1 MTTRDIVRLVA
12 GREIRDRIRN
22 RGFLIGT
29 AVTLLLVLGLV
40 IVPSLFDDGAPPSF
54 DLGVVGEVDPL
65 FGDAVAGAATSQDI
79 DVTVTSVADR
89 ATAESRV
96 EDGELDA
103 VLVDPDTLL
112 VADDVDGQLRGI
124 VEQGR
129 QQAALLGS
137 LTDAGLDVG
146 EAAQL
151 LAGRPPVQVVTPD
164 GTEEQSDAGEG
175 IAFFATVLLFLIVQ
189 INGSTLLTGTIEEKS
204 SRVVEVLLGSV
215 RPWQL
220 LAGKLT
226 GIMVLAVG
234 QLVLFIG
241 VTLGA
246 NAAVDAFEVPPAA
259 TSAVLVGVLMFV
271 LGFAFYAA
279 LYAVAGSMASSLE
292 DAQSSAGPLG
302 FLTAGAYIGT
312 LLGVVPNPDSV
323 FAQVLSYLPP
333 TAPFAVPARI
343 SVGAIS
349 VPEVLVA
356 ATITAVAAVLTVRLA
371 GRLYSAAILA
381 GGKLT
386 WREVWRAEPVS

>member
-1 MTTRDIVRLVA
+1 MRTREIIRLVA
-12 GREIRDRIRN
+12 GREMFDRLRN
-22 RGFLIGT
+22 RGFVLGT
-29 AVTLLLVLGLV
+29 AVTLLLVLGFV
-40 IVPSLFDDGAPPSF
+40 IVPTFFEDDTPPSF
-54 DLGVVGEVDPL
+54 DLGVVGD
-65 FGDAVAGAATSQDI
+65 VAPQFESALQAAATGQDAE
-79 DVTVTSVADR
+79 VAVEPVADR
-89 ATAESRV
+89 AEAETQLA
-96 EDGELDA
+96 EGELDA
-103 VLVDPDTLL
+103 VLLDLDTLL
-112 VADDVDGQLRGI
+112 VEDEVDSQLRGMI
-124 VEQGR
+124 EQAR
-129 QQAALLGS
+129 QQATFLSGLA
-137 LTDAGLDVG
+137 DAGVDVEQAG
-146 EAAQL
+146 DL
-151 LAGRPPVQVVTPD
+151 LRGPPPMEVVTPE
-164 GTEEQSDAGEG
+164 GTQEEAESGEG

-234 QLVLFIG
+234 QLVLFVG

-246 NAAVDAFEVPPAA
+246 NAFVDAFDVPAA
-259 TSAVLVGVLMFV
+259 TTSAVAVATVMFV

-312 LLGVVPNPDSV
+312 LIGVVPNPESI
-323 FAQVLSYLPP
+323 FSQVLTYLPP
-333 TAPFAVPARI
+333 TAPFAVPARV

-349 VPEVLVA
+349 MVEVVIASLL
-356 ATITAVAAVLTVRLA
+356 TAVAAFLTVRLA
-371 GRLYSAAILA
+371 GRMYSAALLA

-386 WREVWRAEPVS
+386 WREVWRAEPVT